1 MAAFDPIPTMSFTKW
16 FSIMDYAVSLG
27 FKMTEIG
34 IHITNIANSDILK
47 GNERIGL
54 CGIKSSDNGTSVS
67 HVIGWD
73 MEDQLRYNNSTMR
86 NVLDLS
92 EEHIRSSMVN
102 GSYKVLSCLH

>member
-73 MEDQLRYNNSTMR
+73 MEDQLHYNNSTMR
-86 NVLDLS
+86 NVLT
-92 EEHIRSSMVN
+92 
-102 GSYKVLSCLH
+102 GSN